1 MMRRKNNKERLAIQI
16 GITLTAGMFSIVPT
30 AFGAPTG
37 GQVAAGGAN
46 ISDPLNIT
54 STTTNNVITWQDFSV
69 GKNET
74 VRFDGGAK
82 TNNYLNIV
90 TGANTS
96 NIQGKIQGGNDVY
109 LVNPNGIIIGKD
121 AVVDVGNFYASTR
134 YVSEE
139 AAKRAADSKNLAA
152 VLGDTSNSVAADVVN
167 LGTVQADQVV
177 VEGQNIRFLD
187 SSKVKNAGGTAP
199 SSSVTLRANGYI
211 HVGNKT
217 GSDAGYTG
225 KTLSGKENQ
234 PVENKPVYYRLIDSM
249 NQVRSSGN
257 YMLTQNLTDGS
268 SFNDTFSGNFDGMGY
283 TVSGITNDYG
293 LFRSLNNARIDNVG
307 VVNSTITTSQDKP
320 IGALA
325 STANNT
331 VVNNVYNDGT
341 TVSGGDALY
350 VGGLIGQADNNVKI
364 SNSFNHNAGT
374 LNGGAFIGFVNSGSS
389 NEIVN
394 SYSIG
399 SVSPAGGI
407 VSGAMPN
414 QAGITIRN
422 CFSAVRAG
430 DGKGITTDNVLILS
444 NTLTGKHLSDFSSW
458 GNDVSNTG
466 GVKIDADGNVTRPTW
481 RIYEGQSTPVLTS
494 MLKGVATVDYDYT
507 HGTESGSNDGKDLSV
522 VYNAKDVVLDHVAIG
537 SNVDISTVETS
548 SVKLH
553 NANTDSDTG
562 VGVAYYYDGQ
572 DGFDLVGGNVAIRQ
586 RQVNVTNNFTG
597 KTLSKQYDGTTN
609 AKEAV
614 ASLFAGSSSDGL
626 IPGDNTASLDT
637 TGLTASYDKKDVGAG
652 RIVTIWGGLKVD
664 AEVQADTG
672 YANYKL
678 SQTSL
683 TIGSDTNPAKV
694 KGIITQRDLR
704 VGLKDSTGV
713 NKEYDGKAAIKDAMN
728 ADLFQLTKSDLDLV
742 TDETTGKHKQEKVS
756 LGLTGNAAG
765 TYVDRSSAG
774 DQENKNAGKHSVRY
788 TGLILSGDDAANY
801 RLVDAD
807 GNPIYA
813 LAVAGLTGGINTTS
827 GGTMYTAGEITP
839 KELASTGFSWYLDG
853 QKQEAKRE
861 YSASSSY
868 TEPTG
873 HIVRSDNMAQDSLT
887 FTAESA
893 DFIKASDGSTKE
905 TTANVADAKGVLYTV
920 RISGSDA
927 SNYQIGGTT
936 LADGG
941 TVDVIGEGAITPRTV
956 WLKATDKVLSKAYDG
971 KEAALVNGKETFSLS
986 DGYVSYAKDAAH
998 QLIDGDNNQ
1007 IVLSGK
1013 YLATNGEGA
1022 QEVNNLSG
1030 ALQNKK
1036 VSYTAKVTDAS
1047 GADSANY
1054 TLVWAANPSTEGTKI
1069 TFESANGLITPRT
1082 LTGIAFGDVSK
1093 TYDASDAV
1101 KGEQATDRITVTGLD
1116 GLAAGDDV
1124 GEVVNAAALKGR
1136 YGLRNGA
1143 GFSYSADV
1151 YRDTSNQ
1158 QKDVEYTGVRSAFT
1172 GAKAH
1177 NYTFDG
1183 ADKQYGKGTINPLLI
1198 ERADQLTLDRKT
1210 GTSITKVYDG
1220 NSHVAHDT
1228 VTADSYV
1235 DKLYATVGATKVY
1248 FDYQVDSADYATK
1261 NSKGQAAQ
1269 DVTYKLNLDRGN
1281 GNYEIADSALTDGKL
1296 VKTFDSAGVITPR
1309 ALTASLRSDNLTKT
1323 YDATTNVTDEAGTV
1337 LTGDQL
1343 VTLTGLVAGDGT
1355 KNAST
1360 AAYVSKDA
1368 GSGDQLVRYTL
1379 QIAGDGT
1386 ADFDPTNYVFSENPV
1401 YGGGTINKR
1410 DITIEFDPLKKIY
1423 DGDELAQS
1431 DDKSADGPS
1440 VIQAAIGDGTAGNQ
1454 VLGRDGIGTALDSSP
1469 FYGVSEYGRRD
1480 GDAFQADANVKTVNA
1495 VRYTGVS
1502 SALKNRFGDLAKN
1515 YNLDAVS
1522 DTQYGKGTITPL
1534 SIKADQFK
1542 FTVDSVTKEYDNG
1555 YDASKADAVIHHYVD
1570 MSAAGLP
1577 NLDYDYTITSASYE
1591 QSTGK
1596 NAGKGKQVTYKVEVT
1611 PTALANFKIDGTVP
1625 ELKSTTTNGVI
1636 TRRTVYAAAV
1646 SPEWVKTYDGTTEL
1660 RTGNPSWSGDTAT
1673 GTKKTGDG
1681 VIRLTGRDG
1690 GDWMAQGDG
1699 AQNIS
1704 TGQYRDANAGTGKT
1718 VDYTVAI
1725 DAAHA
1730 GNYAIY
1736 NLADKDKADRR
1747 EIGSLST
1754 ANNTINK
1761 YGLALSFDP
1770 VNRDYDGTTNI
1781 DPGLVSPNLAPAWGT
1796 DSVSLDNGYT
1806 ANYIDPNVRTV
1817 NASASSS
1824 VVYDGLKL
1832 TGGDADNYM
1841 LVDTKGAALAVSA
1854 GDSTARTMTG
1864 AGTMNKFKLTGDN
1877 VTFSFGKVGKV
1888 YDATTTV
1895 SYNGDKSSEA
1905 LRGFL
1910 NDHYVTLNGTNK
1922 QDIVVDMKS
1931 AEYDTRDHGENK
1943 TVTFMMYLNG
1953 DNYDYSDLE
1962 AHGVVDREG
1971 NFKAQTTTGSIARR
1985 KVYASLTDDPA
1996 DVDIVKTYDGRTNV
2010 AQDVAGKV
2018 TLREGDLCT
2027 EKDGVTL
2034 AAPDAQYT
2042 DPNAGTDKDVRYTVS
2057 LSGDTAGN
2065 YEIHDLSNLGKAD
2078 SEDGEISS
2086 LIGKGTINKA
2096 VLSVDFARREKDY
2109 DTRDAVRDI
2118 APTLTGVNNE
2128 VLAFD
2133 GNALSKIHGRY
2144 GTWDPATDQFVADAN
2159 VSRDANGNVQD
2170 KGVYYEGLQ
2179 DALQSMVDGGS
2190 IVARNYTIADTVYF
2204 DEAKGK
2210 GRIRPLA
2217 VTQGAVAHWTPVAK
2231 EYDAD
2236 TSLPVGADKV
2246 LRLTV
2251 NGQYETSPIEL
2262 SYTVNAAAYDNKDA
2276 GDSHKLNVTLKSLN
2290 KNLGNYQLSDAYA
2303 SELLGRTWES
2313 ESNNI
2318 ITPRKVNAWLEKTQD
2333 ITKTY
2338 DGTVNADK
2346 SNVRIDDTSASI
2358 LAKDGLAVGVRA
2370 EYDGKDAAASEADD
2384 TLLSHSVTYTLTL
2397 DNPNYKLERPELRGS
2412 GTIRRRALDI
2422 VAEPITVRAGEPL
2435 PVFGGQ
2441 VNGLASGEEDLAG
2454 SFAFRTM
2461 PEVTTSAPG
2470 VYAVYGWYQDRTA
2483 GNFGQNYTFS
2493 QNPANEEAFT
2503 VSLIDPGREYHD
2515 TVNPKTQFRPDDTS
2529 YRQSSLDHR
2538 NHFDGRPD
2546 AALEYRDGQGRVM
2559 GTEPIGVTGVY
2570 GPDSGETRSQT
2581 IGRIGISRGSVIN
2594 LEHADVANAA
2604 SVRVEN
2610 QGQVVNLEI
2619 LPVTPAAHEREASA
2633 EIRSTV

>member
-46 ISDPLNIT
+46 IDNPLNIT
-54 STTTNNVITWQDFSV
+54 STTKNNVITWQDFSV

-139 AAKRAADSKNLAA
+139 AAKQAAGSQNLAA
-152 VLGDTSNSVAADVVN
+152 VLSDTSKSVAADVVN

-187 SSKVKNAGGTAP
+187 SSKVN

-211 HVGNKT
+211 HVGNTT

-225 KTLSGKENQ
+225 KTLSGAENQ
-234 PVENKPVYYRLIDSM
+234 PVYYQLIDSM
-249 NQVRSSGN
+249 NQVTSSGN

-268 SFNDTFSGNFDGMGY
+268 SFNGTFSGNFDGMGY

-325 STANNT
+325 STAYKT
-331 VVNNVYNDGT
+331 VVNNTYNDGT

-399 SVSPAGGI
+399 SVSSAGGI

-414 QAGITIRN
+414 TAGITIRN

-458 GNDVSNTG
+458 GNDISNTG

-537 SNVDISTVETS
+537 SNVDISTVEKG
-548 SVKLH
+548 VKLH
-553 NANTDSDTG
+553 NANTDSDTS

-586 RQVNVTNNFTG
+586 RQVNVTNTFTD
-597 KTLSKQYDGTTN
+597 KTMSKQYDGTTKVT
-609 AKEAV
+609 KEAV

-637 TGLTASYDKKDVGAG
+637 TGLTASYDKKDVGAE
-652 RIVTIWGGLKVD
+652 RTVTIKGGLSLNAPK
-664 AEVQADTG
+664 QADTG

-683 TIGSDTNPAKV
+683 TIGSDTNPATV
-694 KGIITQRDLR
+694 KGIITQRDLH
-704 VGLKDSTGV
+704 VGLKDSNGV
-713 NKEYDGKAAIKDAMN
+713 DKEYDGNAAIKDAMN
-728 ADLFQLTKSDLDLV
+728 ADLFQLTESDLV
-742 TDETTGKHKQEKVS
+742 TDGTTGKQEKVS

-788 TGLILSGDDAANY
+788 TGLILSGGDAANY

-887 FTAESA
+887 FTADSA
-893 DFIKASDGSTKE
+893 AFIKASDGSTKE
-905 TTANVADAKGVLYTV
+905 KTANVADAKGVLYTV

-936 LADGG
+936 LVDGG

-971 KEAALVNGKETFSLS
+971 TDAALVNGKDTFSLS

-1069 TFESANGLITPRT
+1069 TFESANGLITPRA
-1082 LTGIAFGDVSK
+1082 LKGIAFGDVSK

-1101 KGEQATDRITVTGLD
+1101 KGEQITDRITVAGLD

-1143 GFSYSADV
+1143 DFSYSADV
-1151 YRDTSNQ
+1151 CRDTSNQ
-1158 QKDVEYTGVRSAFT
+1158 VAKKDVEYTGVRSAFT

-1198 ERADQLTLDRKT
+1198 DRADQLTLDRKT

-1220 NSHVAHDT
+1220 TQKVAHDT
-1228 VTADSYV
+1228 VAADSYV

-1248 FDYQVDSADYATK
+1248 FDYRVDSADYATK

-1309 ALTASLRSDNLTKT
+1309 TLTALLRSDNLTKT

-1410 DITIEFDPLKKIY
+1410 DITIAFDPLKKIY
-1423 DGDELAQS
+1423 DGDALVQQ

-1440 VIQAAIGDGTAGNQ
+1440 IIRAAIGDGTAGNQ
-1454 VLGRDGIGTALDSSP
+1454 VLGRDGISTALDSSP
-1469 FYGVSEYGRRD
+1469 FYRVSEYGKWD
-1480 GDAFQADANVKTVNA
+1480 GDAFKADDNVTEVHA

-1522 DTQYGKGTITPL
+1522 DTQYGEGTITPL

-1555 YDASKADAVIHHYVD
+1555 YDASKAHAVIHHYVD

-1577 NLDYDYTITSASYE
+1577 NLDYDYTITSASYA

-1596 NAGKGKQVTYKVEVT
+1596 DAGKGKQVTYKVEVK
-1611 PTALANFKIDGTVP
+1611 PEALANFKIDGTVP
-1625 ELKSTTTNGVI
+1625 ELTSTTTNGEI

-1681 VIRLTGRDG
+1681 VIQLTGRDG
-1690 GDWMAQGDG
+1690 GDWMAKDDG

-1730 GNYAIY
+1730 KNYAIY
-1736 NLADKDKADRR
+1736 NLADKDKADRQ
-1747 EIGSLST
+1747 EIDSLST

-1761 YGLALSFDP
+1761 YGLALSFNPVNDP

-1781 DPGLVSPNLAPAWGT
+1781 DHGLVHPHLAPAWGT

-1806 ANYIDPNVRTV
+1806 ANYIDPNVKTV

-1824 VVYDGLKL
+1824 VIYDGLKL

-1895 SYNGDKSSEA
+1895 SYNGDTSSEA

-2096 VLSVDFARREKDY
+2096 VLSIDFARREKDY
-2109 DTRDAVRDI
+2109 DTRDAVQDI

-2190 IVARNYTIADTVYF
+2190 IVACNYTIADTVYF

-2338 DGTVNADK
+2338 DGTVNADA

-2412 GTIRRRALDI
+2412 GTIRRQALDI

>member
-16 GITLTAGMFSIVPT
+16 GITLTAGMFSIMPT
-30 AFGAPTG
+30 ALGAPTG
-37 GQVAAGGAN
+37 GQVAAGRAN

-54 STTTNNVITWQDFSV
+54 STTTNNVITWKDFSV

-74 VRFDGGAK
+74 VQFDGGAK
-82 TNNYLNIV
+82 KNNYLNIV

-139 AAKRAADSKNLAA
+139 TAKQAASQNLTS
-152 VLGDTSNSVAADVVN
+152 VLGDTSNSVATDVVN

-187 SSKVKNAGGTAP
+187 SSKVKVN

-211 HVGNKT
+211 HVGNTT

-225 KTLSGKENQ
+225 KTLSGEEK
-234 PVENKPVYYRLIDSM
+234 ENKPVYYQLINSM
-249 NQVRSSGN
+249 KQVTPSGN

-268 SFNDTFSGNFDGMGY
+268 SFEKTFSGNFDGMGY
-283 TVSGITNDYG
+283 TVSGVTNDYG

-399 SVSPAGGI
+399 SVNSAGGI
-407 VSGAMPN
+407 VSGARPG
-414 QAGITIRN
+414 QAAIAIRN

-430 DGKGITTDNVLILS
+430 DGKGITTDKVVILN
-444 NTLTGKHLSDFSSW
+444 NTLTGKHLSDFSSKW
-458 GNDVSNTG
+458 SNDISNTG
-466 GVKIDADGNVTRPTW
+466 GVNIDSSGNVTRPTW

-494 MLKGVATVDYDYT
+494 MLKGVATVDYDYA

-522 VYNAKDVVLDHVAIG
+522 VYNAKDVVLDHVTIG

-586 RQVNVTNNFTG
+586 RQVNVTNTFTD
-597 KTLSKQYDGTTN
+597 KTMSKQYDGKTEVTE
-609 AKEAV
+609 EAV

-626 IPGDNTASLDT
+626 IPGDNTASLNT
-637 TGLTASYDKKDVGAG
+637 TGLTASYDKKDVGK
-652 RIVTIWGGLKVD
+652 RRVMIWGGLKVD

-672 YANYKL
+672 YANYRL

-683 TIGSDTNPAKV
+683 TIKPTEVD
-694 KGIITQRDLR
+694 GIITQRDLH

-728 ADLFQLTKSDLDLV
+728 ADLFQLKESDLV
-742 TDETTGKHKQEKVS
+742 TDGTTGQREKVS

-788 TGLILSGDDAANY
+788 TGLTLSGDDAANY
-801 RLVDAD
+801 RLVDAG

-813 LAVAGLTGGINTTS
+813 LAVAELTGGINTTS
-827 GGTMYTAGEITP
+827 GGTMYTAGKITP
-839 KELASTGFSWYLDG
+839 KELASTGFSWYLGG

-887 FTAESA
+887 FTADSA
-893 DFIKASDGSTKE
+893 AFIKASDGSTKE

-927 SNYQIGGTT
+927 SNYQIGGQT

-971 KEAALVNGKETFSLS
+971 TDAALVNGKKTFSLS

-1069 TFESANGLITPRT
+1069 TFESANGLITPRA
-1082 LTGIAFGDVSK
+1082 LTGISFGDVSK

-1101 KGEQATDRITVTGLD
+1101 KGEQATDRITVAGLD

-1124 GEVVNAAALKGR
+1124 GDVVNAAALKGR

-1143 GFSYSADV
+1143 DFSYSADV

-1158 QKDVEYTGVRSAFT
+1158 VAQKDVEYTGVRSAFT

-1220 NSHVAHDT
+1220 NKSVAHDT

-1281 GNYEIADSALTDGKL
+1281 GNYEIAETALTDGKL
-1296 VKTFDSAGVITPR
+1296 VKTFASAGVITPR
-1309 ALTASLRSDNLTKT
+1309 TLTASLRSDNLTKT
-1323 YDATTNVTDEAGTV
+1323 YDAKTDVTDAAGTV

-1360 AAYVSKDA
+1360 AAYVSKNA

-1410 DITIEFDPLKKIY
+1410 DITIAFDSLKKIY
-1423 DGDELAQS
+1423 DGDALAQKE
-1431 DDKSADGPS
+1431 DKSADGPS
-1440 VIQAAIGDGTAGNQ
+1440 VIRAAIGDGTAGNQ
-1454 VLGRDGIGTALDSSP
+1454 VLGRDGISTALDSSP
-1469 FYGVSEYGRRD
+1469 FYGVSEYGKRD

-1502 SALKNRFGDLAKN
+1502 SALKNHFGDLAKN
-1515 YNLDAVS
+1515 YNLDKVS

-1596 NAGKGKQVTYKVEVT
+1596 NAGVGKTVTYRVEVT
-1611 PTALANFKIDGTVP
+1611 PTALANFVIDGTVP

-1673 GTKKTGDG
+1673 GTKKTGDD
-1681 VIRLTGRDG
+1681 VIQLTGRDG

-1704 TGQYRDANAGTGKT
+1704 TGHYENANAGTGKK
-1718 VDYTVAI
+1718 VEYTVAI

-1736 NLADKDKADRR
+1736 NLADKDKADRQ
-1747 EIGSLST
+1747 EISSLST
-1754 ANNTINK
+1754 ANNTIK
-1761 YGLALSFDP
+1761 TYGLALSFDP
-1770 VNRDYDGTTNI
+1770 VNRDYDGTKNI
-1781 DPGLVSPNLAPAWGT
+1781 DLGLVHSHLATALGT

-1806 ANYIDPNVRTV
+1806 ANYIDPNVKTV

-1841 LVDTKGAALAVSA
+1841 LVDTTGAALAASS
-1854 GDSTARTMTG
+1854 DSTARMMIG
-1864 AGTMNKFKLTGDN
+1864 AGTMNRFKLTGDN
-1877 VTFSFGKVGKV
+1877 VTFSFRTVGKV
-1888 YDATTTV
+1888 YDATTAV
-1895 SYNGDKSSEA
+1895 SYNGDTSSEA

-1943 TVTFMMYLNG
+1943 TVTFKMYLNG

-1996 DVDIVKTYDGRTNV
+1996 DADIVKTYDGGTNV
-2010 AQDVAGKV
+2010 AQNVAGKV
-2018 TLREGDLCT
+2018 TLRKGDLCT

-2057 LSGDTAGN
+2057 LNGDAAGN

-2086 LIGKGTINKA
+2086 LMGKGTINKA
-2096 VLSVDFARREKDY
+2096 VLSIDFARQEKDY
-2109 DTRDAVRDI
+2109 DTSDAVRDI

-2144 GTWDPATDQFVADAN
+2144 GTWDPATNQFAADAN

-2217 VTQGAVAHWTPVAK
+2217 VTQGAVAHWTPVTK

-2236 TSLPVGADKV
+2236 TSLPAAAGKV
-2246 LRLTV
+2246 LSLTV
-2251 NGQYETSPIEL
+2251 KGQYETSPIEL
-2262 SYTVNAAAYDNKDA
+2262 DYTVNTAAYDSKDA
-2276 GDSHKLNVTLKSLN
+2276 GGSHKLNVTLKSLN
-2290 KNLGNYQLSDAYA
+2290 KNLGNYQLDDKYA

-2318 ITPRKVNAWLEKTQD
+2318 ITPRKVSVWLEKTQD
-2333 ITKTY
+2333 ITKIY
-2338 DGTVNADK
+2338 DGTANADA
-2346 SNVRIDDTSASI
+2346 SNVRIDDAAASI
-2358 LAKDGLAVGVRA
+2358 LAKDGLAVGIRA
-2370 EYDGKDAAASEADD
+2370 EYDGKDAAAGEADD
-2384 TLLSHSVTYTLTL
+2384 TLLSHSVTYTLSL
-2397 DNPNYKLERPELRGS
+2397 DNPNYELERPELRGS
-2412 GTIRRRALDI
+2412 GTIRRRELDI

-2441 VNGLASGEEDLAG
+2441 VNGLASGEGDLAG

-2470 VYAVYGWYQDRTA
+2470 VYAVYGWYQDRTD
-2483 GNFGQNYTFS
+2483 GNFGQNYTFR
-2493 QNPANEEAFT
+2493 QAEGNQTAFT

-2538 NHFDGRPD
+2538 NHFEGRPD
-2546 AALEYRDGQGRVM
+2546 AALEYRDRQGRVM
-2559 GTEPIGVTGVY
+2559 DTEPIGVTGVY
-2570 GPDSGETRSQT
+2570 GPDPGETRSQT

-2619 LPVTPAAHEREASA
+2619 LPVTPAAHDREASA

>member
-54 STTTNNVITWQDFSV
+54 STTKNNVITWQDFSV

-139 AAKRAADSKNLAA
+139 AAKQAAGSQNLAA
-152 VLGDTSNSVAADVVN
+152 VLGDTSKSVAADVVN
-167 LGTVQADQVV
+167 LGTVQADQVI

-187 SSKVKNAGGTAP
+187 SSKVN
-199 SSSVTLRANGYI
+199 SSSVALRANGYI
-211 HVGNKT
+211 HVGNTT

-225 KTLSGKENQ
+225 KTLSGAENQ
-234 PVENKPVYYRLIDSM
+234 PVYYQLIDSM
-249 NQVRSSGN
+249 NQLTSSGN

-268 SFNDTFSGNFDGMGY
+268 SFNGTFSGNFDGMGY

-341 TVSGGDALY
+341 TVSGGYALY

-364 SNSFNHNAGT
+364 SNSFNHNAGK
-374 LNGGAFIGFVNSGSS
+374 LDGGAFIGLVNSGSS

-399 SVSPAGGI
+399 SVNSAGGI
-407 VSGAMPN
+407 VYFARPN
-414 QAGITIRN
+414 QAAITIRN

-444 NTLTGKHLSDFSSW
+444 NTLTGKHLSDFSSKW
-458 GNDVSNTG
+458 GNDISNTG
-466 GVKIDADGNVTRPTW
+466 GVRIDADSNVTRPTW

-522 VYNAKDVVLDHVAIG
+522 VYNAKDVVLDHVTIG
-537 SNVDISTVETS
+537 SNVDIGTVEQS
-548 SVKLH
+548 GVKLH
-553 NANTDSDTG
+553 NANTDSDTS

-586 RQVNVTNNFTG
+586 RQVNVTNNFTD
-597 KTLSKQYDGTTN
+597 KTMSKQYDGTTKVT
-609 AKEAV
+609 KEAV

-652 RIVTIWGGLKVD
+652 RIVRIKGGLSLNAPK
-664 AEVQADTG
+664 QADTG

-683 TIGSDTNPAKV
+683 TIGSDTNPATV
-694 KGIITQRDLR
+694 KGIITQRDLH
-704 VGLKDSTGV
+704 VGLKDSNGV
-713 NKEYDGKAAIKDAMN
+713 NKEYDGNAAIKDAMN
-728 ADLFQLTKSDLDLV
+728 ADLFQLTESDLV
-742 TDETTGKHKQEKVS
+742 TDGTTGKQEKVS

-788 TGLILSGDDAANY
+788 TGLTLSGDDAANY

-813 LAVAGLTGGINTTS
+813 LAVAGLTSGINTTS
-827 GGTMYTAGEITP
+827 GGTMYTAGKITP

-887 FTAESA
+887 FTADSA
-893 DFIKASDGSTKE
+893 AFIKASDGSTKE

-927 SNYQIGGTT
+927 SNYQIGGQT

-956 WLKATDKVLSKAYDG
+956 WLKATDKVLSKDYDG
-971 KEAALVNGKETFSLS
+971 TDAALVNGKDTFSLS

-1013 YLATNGEGA
+1013 YLATNDEGA

-1116 GLAAGDDV
+1116 GLAAGDAV

-1158 QKDVEYTGVRSAFT
+1158 VAKKDVEYTGVRSAFT

-1198 ERADQLTLDRKT
+1198 DRADQLTLDRT
-1210 GTSITKVYDG
+1210 GAPITKVYDG

-1261 NSKGQAAQ
+1261 NSKGQAKQ
-1269 DVTYKLNLDRGN
+1269 NVTYKLNLDRGN

-1309 ALTASLRSDNLTKT
+1309 TLTASLRSDNLTKT

-1401 YGGGTINKR
+1401 YGGGTIKKR
-1410 DITIEFDPLKKIY
+1410 DITIAFDPLKKIY
-1423 DGDELAQS
+1423 DGDELVQQG
-1431 DDKSADGPS
+1431 DKSADGPS

-1454 VLGRDGIGTALDSSP
+1454 VLRRDGISTALDSSP

-1577 NLDYDYTITSASYE
+1577 NLDYAYKITSASYA

-1596 NAGKGKQVTYKVEVT
+1596 DAGKGKQVTYKVEVK
-1611 PTALANFKIDGTVP
+1611 PEALANFKIDGTVP
-1625 ELKSTTTNGVI
+1625 ELTLTTTNGEI

-1681 VIRLTGRDG
+1681 VIQLTGRDG
-1690 GDWMAQGDG
+1690 GDWMAKDDG

-1730 GNYAIY
+1730 KNYAIY

-1761 YGLALSFDP
+1761 YGLALSFNP

-1781 DPGLVSPNLAPAWGT
+1781 DHGLVHPHLAPAWGT

-1806 ANYIDPNVRTV
+1806 ANYIDPNVKTV

-1824 VVYDGLKL
+1824 VIYDGLKL

-1895 SYNGDKSSEA
+1895 SYNGDTSSEA

-1985 KVYASLTDDPA
+1985 KVYASLTDDPTDA
-1996 DVDIVKTYDGRTNV
+1996 DIVKTYDGRTNV

-2065 YEIHDLSNLGKAD
+2065 YEIHELSNLGKAD

-2096 VLSVDFARREKDY
+2096 VLSIDFARREKDY
-2109 DTRDAVRDI
+2109 DTRDAVQDI

-2338 DGTVNADK
+2338 DGTVNADA

-2397 DNPNYKLERPELRGS
+2397 DNPNYKLERSELRGS
-2412 GTIRRRALDI
+2412 GTIRRQGLDI

-2546 AALEYRDGQGRVM
+2546 AALEYRNGQGRVM

>member
-16 GITLTAGMFSIVPT
+16 GITLTAGMFSIMPT

-54 STTTNNVITWQDFSV
+54 STTKNNVITWKDFSV
-69 GKNET
+69 GKDET
-74 VRFDGGAK
+74 VRFDGGAR

-139 AAKRAADSKNLAA
+139 AAKQAAGSQNLTS
-152 VLGDTSNSVAADVVN
+152 VLGDTSKSVATDVVN

-211 HVGNKT
+211 HVGNIT

-225 KTLSGKENQ
+225 KTLSGAENA
-234 PVENKPVYYRLIDSM
+234 PVYYQLIDSM
-249 NQVRSSGN
+249 SKVTSSGN

-268 SFNDTFSGNFDGMGY
+268 SFNGMFSGKFDGMGY

-307 VVNSTITTSQDKP
+307 VVNSTITTSAKTA
-320 IGALA
+320 IGAIA
-325 STANNT
+325 STAGNSELNG
-331 VVNNVYNDGT
+331 VYSSGNVIF
-341 TVSGGDALY
+341 GGKSLLT
-350 VGGLIGQADNNVKI
+350 GGLIGQADKVKI
-364 SNSFNHNAGT
+364 KYSFSNNKGKD
-374 LNGGAFIGFVNSGSS
+374 GGAFKGGALIGQVNSGTADENVVSHCY
-389 NEIVN
+389 N
-394 SYSIG
+394 IG
-399 SVSPAGGI
+399 TLTDE
-407 VSGAMPN
+407 SGLIYLALADN
-414 QAGITIRN
+414 QAKIKIEDSYTSSGQ
-422 CFSAVRAG
+422 VG
-430 DGKGITTDNVLILS
+430 DGEGITTNNVVIL
-444 NTLTGKHLSDFSSW
+444 NATLTGKHLSDFSSW
-458 GNDVSNTG
+458 GNDISNTG
-466 GVKIDADGNVTRPTW
+466 GVNIDADGNVTRPTW

-522 VYNAKDVVLDHVAIG
+522 VYNAKDVVLDHVTIG
-537 SNVDISTVETS
+537 SNVDIGTVEKS
-548 SVKLH
+548 GVKLH

-562 VGVAYYYDGQ
+562 AGVAYYYDGQ

-586 RQVNVTNNFTG
+586 RQVNVTNNFAD
-597 KTLSKQYDGTTN
+597 KTMSKQYDGTTDVTE
-609 AKEAV
+609 EAV

-637 TGLTASYDKKDVGAG
+637 TGLKASYDKKDVGAG
-652 RIVTIWGGLKVD
+652 RIVTIKGGLTLD
-664 AEVQADTG
+664 APKQTDTG

-683 TIGSDTNPAKV
+683 TIGSDTNPATV
-694 KGIITQRDLR
+694 KGIITQRDLH
-704 VGLKDSTGV
+704 VGLKDSNGV
-713 NKEYDGKAAIKDAMN
+713 NKEYDGNAAIKDAMN
-728 ADLFQLTKSDLDLV
+728 ADLFQLTESDLV
-742 TDETTGKHKQEKVS
+742 TDGTTGQQEKVS
-756 LGLTGNAAG
+756 LGLMSNAAG
-765 TYVDRSSAG
+765 TYVDRLSAG

-788 TGLILSGDDAANY
+788 TGLTLSGDDAANY

-813 LAVAGLTGGINTTS
+813 LAVTGLTDGINTTS
-827 GGTMYTAGEITP
+827 GGTMYTSGEITP
-839 KELASTGFSWYLDG
+839 KELASTGFSWYLNG

-861 YSASSSY
+861 YSASSGY

-927 SNYQIGGTT
+927 SNYQIGGQT

-971 KEAALVNGKETFSLS
+971 TDAALVNGKDTFSLS

-1030 ALQNKK
+1030 TLQNKK

-1069 TFESANGLITPRT
+1069 TFESANGLITPRA

-1124 GEVVNAAALKGR
+1124 GDVVNAAALKGR

-1158 QKDVEYTGVRSAFT
+1158 VAQKDVEYTGVRSAFT
-1172 GAKAH
+1172 GTKAH

-1198 ERADQLTLDRKT
+1198 DRADQLTLDRT
-1210 GTSITKVYDG
+1210 GASITKVYDG

-1281 GNYEIADSALTDGKL
+1281 GNYEIAESALTDGKL
-1296 VKTFDSAGVITPR
+1296 VKTFASAGVITPR
-1309 ALTASLRSDNLTKT
+1309 TLTASLRSDNLTKT
-1323 YDATTNVTDEAGTV
+1323 YDATTDVTDAAGTV
-1337 LTGDQL
+1337 MTGDQL

-1410 DITIEFDPLKKIY
+1410 DITVAFDPLKKIY
-1423 DGDELAQS
+1423 DGDALAQQ

-1440 VIQAAIGDGTAGNQ
+1440 VIRAAIGDGTAGNQ
-1454 VLGRDGIGTALDSSP
+1454 VLGRDGISTALDSSP
-1469 FYGVSEYGRRD
+1469 FYGVSKYGRRD

-1522 DTQYGKGTITPL
+1522 DTQYGEGAITPL

-1577 NLDYDYTITSASYE
+1577 NLDYDYKITSASYA

-1596 NAGKGKQVTYKVEVT
+1596 DAGAGKQVTYRVEVT
-1611 PTALANFKIDGTVP
+1611 PTALANFAIDGTVP
-1625 ELKSTTTNGVI
+1625 ELTSTTTNGVI

-1673 GTKKTGDG
+1673 GTEQTGDG

-1704 TGQYRDANAGTGKT
+1704 TGQYADANAGTGKT

-1754 ANNTINK
+1754 ANNTIK
-1761 YGLALSFDP
+1761 TYGLALSFDP

-1781 DPGLVSPNLAPAWGT
+1781 DHRLVHSNLAPAWGT

-1824 VVYDGLKL
+1824 VIYDGLKL
-1832 TGGDADNYM
+1832 TGGGADNYT
-1841 LVDTKGAALAVSA
+1841 LVDTNGAALAASS
-1854 GDSTARTMTG
+1854 DSTARTMIG

-1877 VTFSFGKVGKV
+1877 VTFSFGTVGKV

-1895 SYNGDKSSEA
+1895 SYNGDTSSEA

-1943 TVTFMMYLNG
+1943 TVTFKMYLNG

-1996 DVDIVKTYDGRTNV
+1996 DADIVKTYDGRPNV
-2010 AQDVAGKV
+2010 AQNVAGKV

-2096 VLSVDFARREKDY
+2096 VLSIDFARQEKDY

-2144 GTWDPATDQFVADAN
+2144 GTWDTAKDQFVADAN

-2190 IVARNYTIADTVYF
+2190 LAARNYTIADTVYF

-2236 TSLPVGADKV
+2236 TSLSVGAGKV

-2262 SYTVNAAAYDNKDA
+2262 AYTVNTAAYDNKDA

-2318 ITPRKVNAWLEKTQD
+2318 ITPRRINAWLEKTQG
-2333 ITKTY
+2333 ITKIY
-2338 DGTVNADK
+2338 DGTVNADA
-2346 SNVRIDDTSASI
+2346 SNVRIDDAAASI

-2370 EYDGKDAAASEADD
+2370 GYDGKDAAASEADD

-2397 DNPNYKLERPELRGS
+2397 DNPNYELERPELRGS
-2412 GTIRRRALDI
+2412 GTIRRRELDI

-2538 NHFDGRPD
+2538 NHFEGRPD

-2559 GTEPIGVTGVY
+2559 DTEPVGVTGVY
-2570 GPDSGETRSQT
+2570 GPDPGETRSQT

-2619 LPVTPAAHEREASA
+2619 LPVTPAAHDREASA

>member
-16 GITLTAGMFSIVPT
+16 GITLTAGMFSIMPT
-30 AFGAPTG
+30 ALGAPTG

-54 STTTNNVITWQDFSV
+54 STTPNNVITWKDFSV

-74 VRFDGGAK
+74 VLFDGGDK
-82 TNNYLNIV
+82 KNNYLNIV

-96 NIQGKIQGGNDVY
+96 NIQGKIQGGKDVY

-139 AAKRAADSKNLAA
+139 VAKQAAASQDLTS
-152 VLGDTSNSVAADVVN
+152 VLGNTSNSVATDVVN
-167 LGTVQADQVV
+167 LGTVQADKVV

-187 SSKVKNAGGTAP
+187 SSKVN

-211 HVGNKT
+211 HVGNTT
-217 GSDAGYTG
+217 GSDAGYKG
-225 KTLSGKENQ
+225 KTLSGLENA
-234 PVENKPVYYRLIDSM
+234 PVYYQLIDSM
-249 NQVRSSGN
+249 SKVTPFGH

-268 SFNDTFSGNFDGMGY
+268 SFDGTFSGQFDGMGY

-293 LFRSLNNARIDNVG
+293 LFRGLNNARIDNVG
-307 VVNSTITTSQDKP
+307 VVNSTIRNSTGDP
-320 IGALA
+320 IGAIA
-325 STANNT
+325 SKASHT
-331 VVNNVYNDGT
+331 VINNVHNKGT
-341 TVSGGDALY
+341 TIQSPDY
-350 VGGLIGQADNNVKI
+350 FKTGGLIGEADNITI
-364 SNSFNHNAGT
+364 SNSFNHNAGI
-374 LNGGAFIGFVNSGSS
+374 LDGGGLIGYISGGQKNSITNCYNIGTQISTENYGVGLVNSVKSGSGAAS
-389 NEIVN
+389 LTITN
-394 SYSIG
+394 SYTK
-399 SVSPAGGI
+399 
-407 VSGAMPN
+407 
-414 QAGITIRN
+414 QD
-422 CFSAVRAG
+422 SAASEGQTKTKVVTLDKTH
-430 DGKGITTDNVLILS
+430 DGKHS
-444 NTLTGKHLSDFSSW
+444 ADFSVW
-458 GNDVSNTG
+458 GNDISNTG
-466 GVKIDADGNVTRPTW
+466 GVNIDADGNVTRPMW

-494 MLKGVATVDYDYT
+494 MLKGISTIDYDYSN
-507 HGTESGSNDGKDLSV
+507 GTVSGSNGGNNLSV
-522 VYNAKDVVLDHVAIG
+522 TYNAQDVKL
-537 SNVDISTVETS
+537 SNITFGGNAEESGLIKTST
-548 SVKLH
+548 VKLH
-553 NANTDSDTG
+553 NANTDKEDG
-562 VGVAYYYDGQ
+562 LGAAYYYSEQ
-572 DGFDLVGGNVAIRQ
+572 DGWDLLGNYVAIRQ
-586 RQVNVTNNFTG
+586 RQVNVTNNFTD
-597 KTLSKQYDGTTN
+597 KTMSKQYDGTPDVT
-609 AKEAV
+609 KEAV

-626 IPGDNTASLDT
+626 IPGDNTASLNT
-637 TGLTASYDKKDVGAG
+637 TGLTASYDKKDVGK
-652 RIVTIWGGLKVD
+652 RKVMIWGGLKVD

-683 TIGSDTNPAKV
+683 TIGSKENPAKV
-694 KGIITQRDLR
+694 DGIITQRDLH

-713 NKEYDGKAAIKDAMN
+713 NKEYDGNAAIKDAMN
-728 ADLFQLTKSDLDLV
+728 ADLFQLTESDLV
-742 TDETTGKHKQEKVS
+742 TDGTTGKQEKVS

-765 TYVDRSSAG
+765 TYVDCSSAG

-788 TGLILSGDDAANY
+788 TGLILSGGDAANY

-887 FTAESA
+887 FTADSA
-893 DFIKASDGSTKE
+893 AFIKASDGSTKE
-905 TTANVADAKGVLYTV
+905 KTANVADAKGVLYTV

-971 KEAALVNGKETFSLS
+971 TDAVLVNSKDTFSLS

-1158 QKDVEYTGVRSAFT
+1158 VAQKDVEYTGVRSAFT

-1183 ADKQYGKGTINPLLI
+1183 ADKQYGKGIINPLLI
-1198 ERADQLTLDRKT
+1198 DRADQLTLDRKT

-1228 VTADSYV
+1228 VAADSYV

-1309 ALTASLRSDNLTKT
+1309 TLTASLRSDNLTKT

-1410 DITIEFDPLKKIY
+1410 DITIAFDPLKKIY
-1423 DGDELAQS
+1423 DGDALVQQ

-1440 VIQAAIGDGTAGNQ
+1440 IIRAAIGDGTAGNQ
-1454 VLGRDGIGTALDSSP
+1454 VLRRDGISTALDSSP

-1577 NLDYDYTITSASYE
+1577 NLDYAYKITSASYA

-1596 NAGKGKQVTYKVEVT
+1596 DAGVGKTVTYRVEVT

-1625 ELKSTTTNGVI
+1625 ELTSTTTNGEI

-1681 VIRLTGRDG
+1681 VIQLTGRDG
-1690 GDWMAQGDG
+1690 GDWMAKDDG

-1730 GNYAIY
+1730 KNYAIY

-1761 YGLALSFDP
+1761 YGLALSFNPVNDP

-1781 DPGLVSPNLAPAWGT
+1781 DHGLVHPHLAPAWGT

-1806 ANYIDPNVRTV
+1806 ANYIDPNVKTV

-1824 VVYDGLKL
+1824 VIYDGLKL

-1841 LVDTKGAALAVSA
+1841 LVDTKGAALAVST

-1996 DVDIVKTYDGRTNV
+1996 DADIVKPYDGRTNV

-2236 TSLPVGADKV
+2236 TSLPAGADKV

-2290 KNLGNYQLSDAYA
+2290 KNLGNYQLDDKYA

-2318 ITPRKVNAWLEKTQD
+2318 ITPRKVNVWLEKTQD

-2412 GTIRRRALDI
+2412 GTIRRQELDI

-2538 NHFDGRPD
+2538 NHFEGRPD